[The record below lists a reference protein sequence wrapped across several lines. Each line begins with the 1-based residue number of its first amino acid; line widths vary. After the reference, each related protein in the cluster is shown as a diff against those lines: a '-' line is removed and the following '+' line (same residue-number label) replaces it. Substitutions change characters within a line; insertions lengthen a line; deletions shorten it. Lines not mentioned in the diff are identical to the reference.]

1 MKRLIIA
8 ITTIAGSF
16 LTGYG
21 VSSYF
26 SKNLASTIGVATG
39 GGLFGAGLTYMIMD
53 NRHIHIKNNLQNKL
67 DSLTTDF
74 NNLKRSKAEL
84 ETSKAK
90 ISSMLTSANE
100 LIGQLKLEIG
110 DLTDTKED
118 YHAVI
123 LSLESKLA
131 ETQKQLENAI
141 AQRNEFKATA
151 EFKES
156 ELTAFEREFTDTV
169 NQKAS
174 ELYQAR
180 LDKEVERVTLEQFAL
195 LQETIDTLQQMS
207 AFTGKVY
214 NRHQTQREY
223 ALGLTEDFHAFKS
236 KCDESKQRAYD
247 ELLSVNA
254 GLNQQLALLSQKLA
268 DGMTEPEYKD
278 FGLASVEGRI
288 INGFVEWCYRH
299 LQTPF
304 RVLAFDSSEDITS
317 FGLDYPK
324 SQSPENIVSTL
335 QSHIE
340 TLAKFLGIFKIVRV
354 EYLAKYDCIAVS
366 YRHTA
371 PKPDSDDDIFKAGLL
386 PRSMFCDAIFKATDH
401 TTSGKPTLRIMA
413 ATGEG
418 KGICTKHIVAYF
430 AELEGWETWIS
441 DPIHG
446 SEQDYWDCPKLAKD
460 KAQAKK
466 AYGDFA
472 KLHAT
477 RKDLKIDGFTS
488 NFVLG
493 IFDEFDKQHEDDD
506 KETAAKIMTAIR
518 HTKQR
523 QILIGQTAEVGSN
536 GWKWDDMKQCSLLVL
551 GESIGTLCKHLVK
564 DLGWTL
570 KKSNEVKRQYE
581 KFSDWASK
589 KNDSNPD
596 LPPENITRI
605 GLLVTGSK
613 FQFLEL
619 PIPHKGI
626 IRSERVRSSLSINT
640 QNQTILNNIEGWED
654 ESKKAFVVPH
664 IECPDCG
671 STEFTRK
678 SKVADPTM
686 HSYIC
691 KSCKTRFTSYNNKP
705 ANSN

>member
-8 ITTIAGSF
+8 TTAIAGSF
-16 LTGYG
+16 LAGYG
-21 VSSYF
+21 ISSYF
-26 SKNLASTIGVATG
+26 NKNLASTIGVATG
-39 GGLFGAGLTYMIMD
+39 GGLFGAGLTYMILD
-53 NRHIHIKNNLQNKL
+53 NRHTHVKNNLQNKL
-67 DSLTTDF
+67 DALTTDF
-74 NNLKRSKAEL
+74 NSLKRSKTEL
-84 ETSKAK
+84 ETSKSQLDK
-90 ISSMLTSANE
+90 MLLSANE
-100 LIGQLKLEIG
+100 LIAQLKLEIG
-110 DLTDTKED
+110 DLSDIKED
-118 YHAVI
+118 NRAEI
-123 LSLESKLA
+123 FSLQLKLA
-131 ETQKQLENAI
+131 ESQKHLESAI

-156 ELTAFEREFTDTV
+156 ELVSFEREFKDTV

-304 RVLAFDSSEDITS
+304 KVLAFDSSEDITS

-324 SQSPENIVSTL
+324 SQSPENIVNSL
-335 QSHIE
+335 QAHIE
-340 TLAKFLGIFKIVRV
+340 ILAKFLGIFKIIRV
-354 EYLAKYDCIAVS
+354 EYLGKYDVIAVS

-460 KAQAKK
+460 KAQARK
-466 AYGDFA
+466 AYGEFA

-477 RKDLKIDGFTS
+477 RKDLKIDGFTP

-570 KKSNEVKRQYE
+570 KKSNEVKKQYE
-581 KFSDWASK
+581 KFSDWANK

-605 GLLVTGSK
+605 GLLITGSK

-640 QNQTILNNIEGWED
+640 QNQSILNNIDGD
-654 ESKKAFVVPH
+654 KLESKNKVLT
-664 IECPDCG
+664 PDITCSHCG
-671 STEFTRK
+671 SVKFTRH
-678 SKVADPTM
+678 SKVSDTTL
-686 HSYIC
+686 HRYLC
-691 KSCKTRFTSYNNKP
+691 KSCKETFVSYNNKP
-705 ANSN
+705 VNSK